1 MPNKVSPETSA
12 RTPLLGETPSTSSI
26 NHFDDDGPP
35 IEYSKLLQSNRPT
48 LVKIGTK
55 MRIET
60 SFDFSSLLEPINIY
74 IDDDCEPGKQ
84 ISSEVSVERIE
95 KCNQQKIIYYLAHLQ
110 SQSRQR
116 EVDFT
121 RLDSLLAMG
130 ADVNARTSQGLTP
143 LHQSV
148 VTFPLSLAEWLIER
162 GAEIDSVD
170 QWGWTVLHLACIE
183 NRPDLVNLLCKLD
196 YNLMHKQTH
205 IMNQTPLHIAALS
218 DTNDVIGELVHH
230 MKTYLANEPD
240 RENVFRAWLE
250 LADYQGRTALH
261 LATQYDRSKSA
272 KYLLEHSLAYAA
284 TFDSYNQFCMVQM
297 IEKMSFVATIALD
310 QFYERDVLT
319 RKQLFYLHF
328 LEKKTNLDVTRTPLD
343 SVVQFKRFDLILHPI
358 FQKLLNVKWRMYG
371 FAFAIFQTIFYLTN
385 LIFWSVFTVI
395 PPTQERYLY
404 NLPTDI
410 WRIVV
415 GFLCLAFLFIQIVEE
430 FTELTK
436 DISEERHF
444 TKKMQIVYK
453 KDEKYF
459 PDYLTTEHEHIKS
472 LMKDLNRLKKNLYTG
487 DFWNYVDW
495 TAYILMTATAVTHIV
510 DIAAHSTV
518 LADWHA
524 RISVVTLIIIWFR
537 LLKYLRPFEFIGWFI
552 AILIYLKSDIFRFV
566 IFILTLL
573 IPYSLGFWIL
583 FPLKGELHTFQ
594 STFFTVFRLIV
605 VDDYPLHEILSAD
618 EFMTYFMVGTYIAIV
633 SIISLNLFIALLSN
647 TFQTVYD
654 NSQATAVM
662 EKARLLLS
670 TEKKLP
676 YQLLKYYYNRIHQK
690 CAPLLENF
698 DDKTDQP
705 NVDSTVK
712 LATLNILS
720 TVKGMNHTLEDFIKH
735 SSGHHSPHHEEN
747 EHILEATRFENLLFA
762 LNENISNVAATV
774 DNLNKKIGKM
784 EEKLDTSSISV
795 KPK

>member
-1 MPNKVSPETSA
+1 MPNNKVSPEASA
-12 RTPLLGETPSTSSI
+12 RTPLLGETPSTTSVS
-26 NHFDDDGPP
+26 HFDDDGPP
-35 IEYSKLLQSNRPT
+35 IEYSKVLQKNRPT
-48 LVKIGTK
+48 HVTIGAKRRT
-55 MRIET
+55 ET
-60 SFDFSSLLEPINIY
+60 SFDFSSLLEPIHTCTNHSY
-74 IDDDCEPGKQ
+74 ELGKQ
-84 ISSEVSVERIE
+84 IYPQINVEHV
-95 KCNQQKIIYYLAHLQ
+95 QQKIIHYLAQLQ
-110 SQSRQR
+110 SQSKQK

-148 VTFPLSLAEWLIER
+148 VVFPLSVAEWLIEK
-162 GAEIDSVD
+162 GAAIDSVD

-183 NRPDLVNLLCKLD
+183 NRPDIVNLLCKLD
-196 YNLMHKQTH
+196 LKLLHNQTYK
-205 IMNQTPLHIAALS
+205 MNQTPLHIAALS

-230 MKTYLANEPD
+230 MKNSLVNESD
-240 RENVFRAWLE
+240 RENTFRAWLE
-250 LADYQGRTALH
+250 ITDYQGRTALH

-310 QFYERDVLT
+310 QFYVTDTLS

-343 SVVQFKRFDLILHPI
+343 SVVQFKRFDLVLHPI
-358 FQKLLNVKWRMYG
+358 FQKLLKVKWKMYG
-371 FAFAIFQTIFYLTN
+371 RAFAIFQTIFYLLN
-385 LIFWSVFTVI
+385 LTFWSLFTII
-395 PPTQERYLY
+395 PPKREKYIY

-410 WRIVV
+410 WRIFV
-415 GFLCLAFLFIQIVEE
+415 GFICLAFLFIQIVEE

-444 TKKMQIVYK
+444 TKKMQIIYK
-453 KDEKYF
+453 KDKKSF

-472 LMKDLNRLKKNLYTG
+472 LMKDLNRLKNPYTG

-495 TAYILMTATAVTHIV
+495 TAYILMVATVVTHIV
-510 DIAAHSTV
+510 DVAAHTIV

-552 AILIYLKSDIFRFV
+552 AILVYIKCDIFRFV
-566 IFILTLL
+566 IFVLTLL

-583 FPLKGELHTFQ
+583 FSYAEEDLHSFP
-594 STFFTVFRLIV
+594 STIFTVFRLIV
-605 VDDYPLHEILSAD
+605 VDDYPLHEISLED
-618 EFMTYFMVGTYIAIV
+618 EYMTYFMVGTYLAIV

-654 NSQATAVM
+654 NSQATAIM

-676 YQLLKYYYNRIHQK
+676 YQLLKYYYNRIHHK
-690 CAPLLENF
+690 CSPLLENF

-712 LATLNILS
+712 LATLNILA
-720 TVKGMNHTLEDFIKH
+720 TVKGMNYNLEEFIKH
-735 SSGHHSPHHEEN
+735 SQEHHSPHHRED

-762 LNENISNVAATV
+762 LNENISNVAATI
-774 DNLNKKIGKM
+774 DNLNKRVGMIEG
-784 EEKLDTSSISV
+784 KLDTGSISV

>member
-1 MPNKVSPETSA
+1 MPNNNKVFPETS
-12 RTPLLGETPSTSSI
+12 PLLGETKSTTSV
-26 NHFDDDGPP
+26 NHFDDEGPP
-35 IEYSKLLQSNRPT
+35 IEYSKLLQSDRPT
-48 LVKIGTK
+48 QVRIGAKT
-55 MRIET
+55 RIET

-74 IDDDCEPGKQ
+74 VDNDCEEGKQ
-84 ISSEVSVERIE
+84 ISSQVSTEHIE
-95 KCNQQKIIYYLAHLQ
+95 TCNQQKIIHYLAHLQ
-110 SQSRQR
+110 SQSRHK
-116 EVDFT
+116 EVDFA
-121 RLDSLLAMG
+121 RLDCLLAMG

-148 VTFPLSLAEWLIER
+148 VIFPMSVAEWLIEK
-162 GAEIDSVD
+162 GAEIHSVD

-183 NRPDLVNLLCKLD
+183 NRPDIVNLLCKLD
-196 YNLMHKQTH
+196 YNLLYNQTH
-205 IMNQTPLHIAALS
+205 KMNQTPLHIAALS

-230 MKTYLANEPD
+230 MKSYLVNEPD
-240 RENVFRAWLE
+240 RENVFRTWLE
-250 LADYQGRTALH
+250 TTDYQGRTALH

-297 IEKMSFVATIALD
+297 VEKMSFVATIALD
-310 QFYERDVLT
+310 QFYVTDVLS

-343 SVVQFKRFDLILHPI
+343 SVVQFQRFDLVLHPI
-358 FQKLLNVKWRMYG
+358 FQKLLSVKWKMYG
-371 FAFAIFQTIFYLTN
+371 RPFAIFQTIFYLIN
-385 LIFWSVFTVI
+385 LTFWSLFTVV
-395 PPTQERYLY
+395 PSKQEKYLY
-404 NLPTDI
+404 NLPVDI
-410 WRIVV
+410 WRIIV
-415 GFLCLAFLFIQIVEE
+415 GLICLTFLLFQIIEE

-436 DISEERHF
+436 DISEERQF
-444 TKKMQIVYK
+444 TRKMQFIYK
-453 KDEKYF
+453 KDKKYF

-472 LMKDLNRLKKNLYTG
+472 LIKNFNRLKNPYTG
-487 DFWNYVDW
+487 DFWNYIDW
-495 TAYILMTATAVTHIV
+495 LAYILMTATAVTHIV
-510 DIAAHSTV
+510 DIAAHTTV

-566 IFILTLL
+566 IFILTLI

-583 FPLKGELHTFQ
+583 FPMVDEDLNSFP

-605 VDDYPLHEILSAD
+605 VDEYPLHEIRVED
-618 EFMTYFMVGTYIAIV
+618 EYMTYFMVGTYVAIV

-654 NSQATAVM
+654 NSQATAIM
-662 EKARLLLS
+662 EKARLILS

-676 YQLLKYYYNRIHQK
+676 SQLLKFYYNRIHQK
-690 CAPLLENF
+690 CSPLLENF

-735 SSGHHSPHHEEN
+735 SKGHHSPRHEED

-762 LNENISNVAATV
+762 LNENISNVAATM
-774 DNLNKKIGKM
+774 DNLNKRVVKM